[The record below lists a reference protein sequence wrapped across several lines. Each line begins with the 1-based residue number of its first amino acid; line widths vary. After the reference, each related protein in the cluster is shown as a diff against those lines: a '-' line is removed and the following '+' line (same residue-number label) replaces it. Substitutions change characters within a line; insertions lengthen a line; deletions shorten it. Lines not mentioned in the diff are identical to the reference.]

1 MTSCI
6 LERETQQSA
15 SSVLSFYSEVS
26 PSNDK
31 ALPLRERV
39 RDGIRSGKLPNRK
52 PSSTWGGSGNGARCA
67 VCDGNLRR
75 DQVELEFE
83 VKHQDGTNN
92 TTYRMHVSCYT
103 TWEAELHDGLAPV
116 VGSEAV
122 GSRRESDVIH
132 ESETSTGRSR

>member
-1 MTSCI
+1 VI
-6 LERETQQSA
+6 
-15 SSVLSFYSEVS
+15 

-31 ALPLRERV
+31 ALLLRERA
-39 RDGIRSGKLPNRK
+39 REGIRSGKLPNRK

-67 VCDGNLRR
+67 VCDGNLSR

-92 TTYRMHVSCYT
+92 ATYRMHVSCYT
-103 TWEAELHDGLAPV
+103 IWEAELRDGLAPV

-122 GSRRESDVIH
+122 GSRFGSDVIH
-132 ESETSTGRSR
+132 ESETSIGKSR